1 MSTITSKPETLIPK
15 VEPVDSKIATPTI
28 DTSGNQMWDLTGNKN
43 MTLEQ
48 NKTATADQNKNTTT
62 DQPPA
67 NSENKEEETD
77 PKKLDTKTKYINLI
91 KSFVKILLFILLS
104 LLLGAS
110 VLYSCKVATSN
121 ILPTDVNCSPYTE
134 NEADV
139 MPIDVDINII
149 KDADKIFSTKINFP
163 FNEANDRK
171 LDEIAE
177 YNRSNFIL
185 DWIRKQ
191 KEVYNSWGIKM
202 YFLSVLE
209 SLFQKNYSI
218 LSSTLHFMDKC
229 FYEILVLFLGPW
241 ILFFMSGIVSFIML
255 FYSIYLFIVEF
266 HWLFK
271 ENTNTKEGQ
280 KPIWASVTLANL
292 FNYWLSCVMAFV
304 VIISLIL
311 LYPLGFPLVSF
322 FTNVIFLMCLF
333 SATFMKSLIS
343 DGPNIGE
350 TYGIKKV
357 FTDVLTSKMQYIMV
371 IVSLVFISLSYSY
384 FGSASAIF
392 SIILFLLLFFG
403 FIGNKLYK
411 REMPA
416 DVTEGL
422 INEEAKQAE
431 KICTKVFGGGG
442 YVQSGGEG
450 NLLKQLKGLSKIL
463 KH

>member
-1 MSTITSKPETLIPK
+1 MSTITSKPGTFAPK
-15 VEPVDSKIATPTI
+15 VEPIDPKITTPNI
-28 DTSGNQMWDLTGNKN
+28 DISGNQNLDLTGNQNFDLTGNKN
-43 MTLEQ
+43 ITL
-48 NKTATADQNKNTTT
+48 

-67 NSENKEEETD
+67 DAGNKDEETD
-77 PKKLDTKTKYINLI
+77 PKKLDTKTKYINFI
-91 KSFVKILLFILLS
+91 KSFIKILIFILLS

-121 ILPTDVNCSPYTE
+121 ILPTDINCIPYTE

-149 KDADKIFSTKINFP
+149 KDADKTFSTKINFP
-163 FNEANDRK
+163 FNEANDPK

-191 KEVYNSWGIKM
+191 KEVYNSWAIKM
-202 YFLSVLE
+202 FFLSVLE
-209 SLFQKNYSI
+209 SLFHKNYSI
-218 LSSTLHFMDKC
+218 LNSTLHFMDKS

-241 ILFFMSGIVSFIML
+241 ILFFMSGIVSFIAI
-255 FYSIYLFIVEF
+255 FYSIYLFISEF

-271 ENTNTKEGQ
+271 ENTNKQQGK
-280 KPIWASVTLANL
+280 KPVWSEVTFSNL
-292 FNYWLSCVMAFV
+292 YNYWLGWIMAISIF
-304 VIISLIL
+304 ISLIFVYL
-311 LYPLGFPLVSF
+311 LGFPLVSF
-322 FTNVIFLMCLF
+322 FMSTIFLMCLF
-333 SATFMKSLIS
+333 SSTFMKSLIS

-371 IVSLVFISLSYSY
+371 IVSLAFISLSYSY

-392 SIILFLLLFFG
+392 SIILFALLFFG

-431 KICTKVFGGGG
+431 KICNKVFGGSG
-442 YVQSGGEG
+442 YVQSGGEA
-450 NLLKQLKGLSKIL
+450 NLLKQLKSLSKIL
-463 KH
+463 KN